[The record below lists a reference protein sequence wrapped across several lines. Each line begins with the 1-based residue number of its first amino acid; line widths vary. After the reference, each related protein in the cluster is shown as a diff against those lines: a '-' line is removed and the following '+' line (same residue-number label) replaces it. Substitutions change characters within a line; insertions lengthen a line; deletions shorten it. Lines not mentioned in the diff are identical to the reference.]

1 MVLSKNFRRK
11 MKRRLTPLF
20 VAIITIFLFFDNSFG
35 GVEEIRVKGVEI
47 KGNRRIETGTIKSK
61 IRAKEGDIFSML
73 SLREDLKTIHS
84 MGYFQDVRIETED
97 FEGGLKVIF
106 IVEEKPF
113 VVEVNI
119 EGNEEL
125 TTDKLKEKITI
136 TAYTFID
143 ERSIKENTEKI
154 RLYYEEE
161 GFYHVRIIP
170 VIKTLA
176 PDKVSLLFFIEEGKK
191 VSIKEIRFEGNKA
204 ITDRRLKKVMKTK
217 KKWLLS
223 WLDGSGV
230 YKKEE
235 ALTDVERVREL
246 YLDNGYIEV
255 QVSEPRISLSEDK
268 RWIVLNISFSEGAQY
283 KIKNINIKGSTI
295 FSTSDLLKKFEL
307 KPGDIFNRGVFR
319 KDMTTVSDMYGE
331 KGYVFMDVTP
341 QFFPEQDTKLL
352 NIDINIEEKNK
363 VKVGKINILG
373 NEATRDKV
381 IRREIRL
388 NEQET
393 INTKAL
399 KRSYQR
405 LNNLNFFESLEI
417 TTGQVDRETLDLNIR
432 VKDKPTGSFSIG
444 GGYSSIDRWMG
455 QIEISEGNLFGRGQ
469 LLKARGEFSSRRT
482 NYSLTFREPW
492 LLDTPTSGTIS
503 LFDNEREYYEYKR
516 KNRGFSLGLGRS
528 FKEYYGGNIG
538 YTWEKVKIFDVQSA
552 ASQRIKDEEAK
563 GEQLT
568 SNIALTLYRDTRD
581 NFLDPHK
588 GSENTVSVEYAGGYL
603 GGDNAFGKYVYSTS
617 WYFPLFWNTVI
628 MFRGKVGYAE
638 GLWGKELP
646 LNERFFV
653 GGINTVR
660 GFDFG
665 EAAKDKDLGGNKE
678 LIFNI
683 EYSLPL
689 VPEAMLKGVLFFDA
703 GYAFDNDEGYAI
715 GKLRY
720 SAGGGFRW
728 ISPIGPLRLEWGYNL
743 DPEPGEKQS
752 RWDFSIGTFF

>member
-1 MVLSKNFRRK
+1 MV
-11 MKRRLTPLF
+11 KRLIPF
-20 VAIITIFLFFDNSFG
+20 FIIIISIFLSFDNSFG
-35 GVEEIRVKGVEI
+35 EVEEFKVKAIEIR
-47 KGNRRIETGTIKSK
+47 GNRRIETGTIKSK
-61 IRAKEGDIFSML
+61 IRVREGDTVSASI
-73 SLREDLKTIHS
+73 LRENLKAIYG
-84 MGYFQDVRIETED
+84 MGYFRDVQIETED

-113 VVEVNI
+113 VAEVNI
-119 EGNEEL
+119 EGNEEI
-125 TTDKLKEKITI
+125 TTDKLKEEITI
-136 TAYTFID
+136 TSYTFID
-143 ERSIKENTEKI
+143 ERSIKENTEKL
-154 RLYYEEE
+154 RAYYEKE

-176 PDKVSLLFFIEEGKK
+176 PDRVSILFYIEEGKK
-191 VSIKEIRFEGNKA
+191 VSIKLIMFEGNKVF
-204 ITDRRLKKVMKTK
+204 TEKRLRKVIKTK
-217 KKWLLS
+217 KKWLFS
-223 WLDGSGV
+223 WLDGSGI

-235 ALTDVERVREL
+235 AFDDLERIREF
-246 YLDNGYIEV
+246 YLNNGYIEA
-255 QVSEPRISLSEDK
+255 QIGEPRVSLSEDR
-268 RWIVLNISFSEGAQY
+268 RWITLTIPISEGEQY
-283 KIKNINIKGSTI
+283 RIRNINVSGNTI
-295 FSTSDLLKKFEL
+295 FIAKELLEKLEL

-319 KDMTTVSDMYGE
+319 KDMTVISDMYGE
-331 KGYVFMDVTP
+331 KGYVFMDVSP
-341 QFFPEQDTKLL
+341 YFSPDPVARLL
-352 NIDINIEEKNK
+352 DIALNIEERNK

-393 INTKAL
+393 INTMAL

-405 LNNLNFFESLEI
+405 LNNLNFFESVEI
-417 TTGQVDRETLDLNIR
+417 TTEQVDRETLDLNIK
-432 VKDKPTGSFSIG
+432 VKDKPTGTFSIG
-444 GGYSSIDRWMG
+444 GGYSSIDRWIG
-455 QIEISEGNLFGRGQ
+455 QTEISQGNLFGRGQ
-469 LLKARGEFSSRRT
+469 LLKAKGEFSSRRT
-482 NYSLTFREPW
+482 NYSLSFREPW

-503 LFDNEREYYEYKR
+503 LFDQEREYYEYKR
-516 KNRGFSLGLGRS
+516 KNRGFSLSLGRS
-528 FKEYYGGNIG
+528 FREYYGGNIA
-538 YTWEKVKIFDVQSA
+538 YTWEKVRIFDVQST

-563 GEQLT
+563 GELLT
-568 SNIALTLYRDTRD
+568 STVGMTFYRDTRD
-581 NFLDPHK
+581 NFLDPHE
-588 GSENTVSVEYAGGYL
+588 GSENTISVEYAGGYL
-603 GGDNAFGKYVYSTS
+603 GGDNAFGKYTYGSA

-628 MFRGKVGYAE
+628 MFRGKIGYAE
-638 GLWGKELP
+638 GLWGRELP

-678 LIFNI
+678 LIFNA

-703 GYAFDNDEGYAI
+703 GYAYDNDEGFAI

-720 SAGGGFRW
+720 GAGGGFRW